1 MIGEGSLIITHGT
14 GWSCTK
20 NARSGFEYD
29 IRPDKT
35 AKQTLVIQ
43 MTGLFDCV
51 GKAAGEVNGIF
62 KFDHGAKIAFS
73 GIIGGRSKIV
83 INGETHN
90 DFETILKSIKKWQE
104 YYQVS

>member
-14 GWSCTK
+14 GWACTK
-20 NARSGFEYD
+20 HARSGFEYEV
-29 IRPDKT
+29 RPDKT
-35 AKQTLVIQ
+35 AKQRLVFQ

-51 GKAAGEVNGIF
+51 GKSSGEVQGIF
-62 KFDHGAKIAFS
+62 KFDHGAKIAFK
-73 GIIGGRSKIV
+73 GMIGGRTRIDV
-83 INGETHN
+83 IGETHN